1 MAFAKGLGST
11 MRREIRRLGS
21 RRVYLWAM
29 VLIPLAVA
37 FFFLNLMESGL
48 PTKVPTAIIDLD
60 NSSMSRNL
68 TRSLGSTELIDL
80 SYHADSY
87 HEAMEMVRSGR
98 IYGFFLI
105 PRDFEAHALAGRTPT
120 LTYYSNMTYFV
131 PGTLAYKGFKT
142 MAVLTS
148 GKVVETSLT
157 GKGFSEDLAGTILQP
172 IVVDTHPIGNPWTN
186 YSIYLSNSFIPGLLE
201 LMIFMVTCF
210 SICGEIKHRTSVE
223 WIAYA
228 HGSVTTALIGKL
240 LPQTVIFTVM
250 GWGFDALLFRYSGF
264 PCGHTWS
271 MLLAMPLFVMASQ
284 AFAVIICSAV
294 PNLRL
299 AMSICCLTG
308 IRAFSVAAFS
318 FPVES
323 MYPSIGIFSYILP
336 VRWYFLIYIDQ
347 ALNGID
353 MYYSRYCFV
362 ALIVFILVACSIA
375 WRLKKRLLNPVYVP

>member
-1 MAFAKGLGST
+1 
-11 MRREIRRLGS
+11 MRREIHRLGS

-29 VLIPLAVA
+29 VLIPLVVA
-37 FFFLNLMESGL
+37 FFFLNLMEVGL
-48 PTKVPTAIIDLD
+48 PTKVPTAIVDLD

-68 TRSLGSTELIDL
+68 TRSLGSTELVDL
-80 SYHADSY
+80 SYKADSY
-87 HEAMEMVRSGR
+87 HDAMEMVRSGK

-120 LTYYSNMTYFV
+120 LSYYSNMTYFV

-157 GKGFSEDLAGTILQP
+157 SKGLSEELAGAMLQP
-172 IVVDTHPIGNPWTN
+172 IVMDTHPIGNPWTN

-201 LMIFMVTCF
+201 LMIFLVTCY
-210 SICGEIKHRTSVE
+210 SICEEIKRRTSIG
-223 WIAYA
+223 WLATA
-228 HGSVTTALIGKL
+228 HGSLTTALLGKL
-240 LPQTVIFTVM
+240 LPQTLIFTIM
-250 GWGFDALLFRYSGF
+250 GWGFDVLLFGVSHF
-264 PCGHTWS
+264 PCGHMGS

-284 AFAVIICSAV
+284 AFAVIICSAI

-299 AMSICCLTG
+299 AMSACSLTG
-308 IRAFSVAAFS
+308 ILAFSIAAFS

-353 MYYSRYCFV
+353 MYYSRYYYMALV
-362 ALIVFILVACSIA
+362 AFILVACSLA
-375 WRLKKRLLNPVYVP
+375 WQLKKRLLNPVYVP

>member
-1 MAFAKGLGST
+1 
-11 MRREIRRLGS
+11 MRREIHRLAS

-29 VLIPLAVA
+29 VLIPLVMA
-37 FFFLNLMESGL
+37 FFFLNLMEEGL
-48 PTKVPTAIIDLD
+48 PTKVPTAIVDLD

-68 TRSLGSTELIDL
+68 TRSLGSTELVDL
-80 SYHADSY
+80 SYRADSY
-87 HEAMEMVRSGR
+87 HDAMEMVRSGK

-120 LTYYSNMTYFV
+120 LSYYSNMTYFV
-131 PGTLAYKGFKT
+131 PGTLSYKGFKT

-157 GKGFSEDLAGTILQP
+157 SKGLSKEFAGAMLQP

-201 LMIFMVTCF
+201 LMIFLVTCY
-210 SICGEIKHRTSVE
+210 SICEEIKRRTSIG
-223 WIAYA
+223 WLATA
-228 HGSVTTALIGKL
+228 RGSLTTALLGKL
-240 LPQTVIFTVM
+240 LPQTLIFTIM
-250 GWGFDALLFRYSGF
+250 GWGFDALLFGFSHF
-264 PCGHTWS
+264 PCVHLGS

-299 AMSICCLTG
+299 AMSACSLTG
-308 IRAFSVAAFS
+308 ILAFSIAAFS

-353 MYYSRYCFV
+353 MYYSRYYYMALV
-362 ALIVFILVACSIA
+362 AFILVACSIA
-375 WRLKKRLLNPVYVP
+375 WQLKKRLLNPVYVP

>member
-1 MAFAKGLGST
+1 
-11 MRREIRRLGS
+11 MRREIQRLAS

-29 VLIPLAVA
+29 VLIPLVVA
-37 FFFLNLMESGL
+37 FFFLNLMEVGL
-48 PTKVPTAIIDLD
+48 PTKVPTAIVDLD

-68 TRSLGSTELIDL
+68 TRSLGSTELVDL
-80 SYHADSY
+80 SYRADSY
-87 HEAMEMVRSGR
+87 HDAMEMVRSGK

-120 LTYYSNMTYFV
+120 LSYYSNMTYFV

-157 GKGFSEDLAGTILQP
+157 SKGLSEEFAGAMLQP
-172 IVVDTHPIGNPWTN
+172 IVMDTHPIGNPWTN

-201 LMIFMVTCF
+201 LMIFLVTCY
-210 SICGEIKHRTSVE
+210 SICEEIKRRTSVG
-223 WIAYA
+223 WLATA
-228 HGSVTTALIGKL
+228 RGSLTTALLGKL
-240 LPQTVIFTVM
+240 LPQTVIFTIM
-250 GWGFDALLFRYSGF
+250 GWGFDALLFGFSHF
-264 PCGHTWS
+264 PCGHMGS
-271 MLLAMPLFVMASQ
+271 MLLAMPLFVIASQ

-299 AMSICCLTG
+299 AMSACSLTG
-308 IRAFSVAAFS
+308 ILAFSIAAFS

-353 MYYSRYCFV
+353 IYYSRYYYMSLV
-362 ALIVFILVACSIA
+362 AFILVACSLA
-375 WRLKKRLLNPVYVP
+375 WQLKKRLLNPVYVP

>member
-1 MAFAKGLGST
+1 
-11 MRREIRRLGS
+11 MRREIHRLAS

-29 VLIPLAVA
+29 VLIPLVMA
-37 FFFLNLMESGL
+37 FFFLNLMEEGL
-48 PTKVPTAIIDLD
+48 PTKVPTAIVDLD

-68 TRSLGSTELIDL
+68 TRSLGSTELVDL
-80 SYHADSY
+80 SYRADSY
-87 HEAMEMVRSGR
+87 HDAMEMVRSGK

-120 LTYYSNMTYFV
+120 LSYYSNMTYFV
-131 PGTLAYKGFKT
+131 PGTLSYKGFKT

-157 GKGFSEDLAGTILQP
+157 SKGLSKEFAGAMLQP

-201 LMIFMVTCF
+201 LMIFLVTCY
-210 SICGEIKHRTSVE
+210 SICEEIKRRTSIG
-223 WIAYA
+223 WLATA
-228 HGSVTTALIGKL
+228 RGSLTTALLGKL
-240 LPQTVIFTVM
+240 LPQTLIFTIM
-250 GWGFDALLFRYSGF
+250 GWGFDALLFGFSHF
-264 PCGHTWS
+264 PCVHLGS

-284 AFAVIICSAV
+284 AFAVIICSAI

-299 AMSICCLTG
+299 AMSACSLTG
-308 IRAFSVAAFS
+308 ILAFSIAAFS

-353 MYYSRYCFV
+353 MYYSRYYYMALV
-362 ALIVFILVACSIA
+362 AFILVACSIA
-375 WRLKKRLLNPVYVP
+375 WQLKKRLLNPVYVP

>member
-1 MAFAKGLGST
+1 
-11 MRREIRRLGS
+11 MRREIHRLAS

-29 VLIPLAVA
+29 VLIPLVMA
-37 FFFLNLMESGL
+37 FFFLNLMEEGL
-48 PTKVPTAIIDLD
+48 PTKVPTAIVDLD

-68 TRSLGSTELIDL
+68 TRSLGSTELVDL
-80 SYHADSY
+80 SYRADSY
-87 HEAMEMVRSGR
+87 HDAMEMVRSGK

-120 LTYYSNMTYFV
+120 LSYYSNMTYFV
-131 PGTLAYKGFKT
+131 PGTLSYKGFKT

-157 GKGFSEDLAGTILQP
+157 SKGLSKEFAGAMLQP

-201 LMIFMVTCF
+201 LMIFLVTCY
-210 SICGEIKHRTSVE
+210 SICEEIKRRTSIG
-223 WIAYA
+223 WLATA
-228 HGSVTTALIGKL
+228 RGSLTTALLGKL
-240 LPQTVIFTVM
+240 LPQTLIFTIM
-250 GWGFDALLFRYSGF
+250 GWGFDALLFGFSHF
-264 PCGHTWS
+264 PCVHLGC

-284 AFAVIICSAV
+284 AFAVIICSAI

-299 AMSICCLTG
+299 AMSACSLTG
-308 IRAFSVAAFS
+308 ILAFSIAAFS

-353 MYYSRYCFV
+353 MYYSRYYYMALV
-362 ALIVFILVACSIA
+362 AFILVACSTA
-375 WRLKKRLLNPVYVP
+375 WQLKKRLLNPVYVP

>member
-1 MAFAKGLGST
+1 MKFAEGLGST
-11 MRREIRRLGS
+11 MRREIHRLGS

-29 VLIPLAVA
+29 VLIPLVVA
-37 FFFLNLMESGL
+37 FFFLNLMEVGL
-48 PTKVPTAIIDLD
+48 PTKVPTAIVDLD

-68 TRSLGSTELIDL
+68 TRSLGSTELVDL
-80 SYHADSY
+80 SYKADSY
-87 HEAMEMVRSGR
+87 HDAMEMVRSGK

-120 LTYYSNMTYFV
+120 LSYYSNMTYFV

-157 GKGFSEDLAGTILQP
+157 SKGLSEELAGAMLQP
-172 IVVDTHPIGNPWTN
+172 IVMDTHPIGNPWTN

-201 LMIFMVTCF
+201 LMIFLVTCY
-210 SICGEIKHRTSVE
+210 SICEEIKRRTSIG
-223 WIAYA
+223 WLATA
-228 HGSVTTALIGKL
+228 HGSLTAALLGKL
-240 LPQTVIFTVM
+240 LPQTLIFTIM
-250 GWGFDALLFRYSGF
+250 GWGFDVLLFGVSHF
-264 PCGHTWS
+264 PCGHMGS

-284 AFAVIICSAV
+284 AFAVIICSAI

-299 AMSICCLTG
+299 AMSACSLTG
-308 IRAFSVAAFS
+308 ILAFSIAAFS

-353 MYYSRYCFV
+353 MYYSRYYYMALV
-362 ALIVFILVACSIA
+362 AFILVACSLA
-375 WRLKKRLLNPVYVP
+375 WQLKKRLLNPVYVP

>member
-1 MAFAKGLGST
+1 MKFAEGLGST
-11 MRREIRRLGS
+11 MRREIHRLGS

-29 VLIPLAVA
+29 LLIPLAVA
-37 FFFLNLMESGL
+37 FFFLNLMEEGL

-60 NSSMSRNL
+60 NSPMSRNL

-80 SYHADSY
+80 SYKADSY
-87 HEAMEMVRSGR
+87 HEAMEMVRSGQ

-157 GKGFSEDLAGTILQP
+157 SKGLSKEVAGTLLQP
-172 IVVDTHPIGNPWTN
+172 IVIDTHPIGNPWTN

-210 SICGEIKHRTSVE
+210 SICEEIKRRTSTE
-223 WIAYA
+223 WLATA
-228 HGSVTTALIGKL
+228 RGSLTTALLGKL
-240 LPQTVIFTVM
+240 LPQTVIFTIL
-250 GWGFDALLFRYSGF
+250 GWGFDALLFKYSHF
-264 PCGHTWS
+264 PCGNPGN

-284 AFAVIICSAV
+284 AFAVIICSAI

-299 AMSICCLTG
+299 ALSSCCLTG
-308 IRAFSVAAFS
+308 ILAFSIAAFS

-323 MYPSIGIFSYILP
+323 MYPAIGIFSYILP

-353 MYYSRYCFV
+353 LYYSRYYF
-362 ALIVFILVACSIA
+362 AALVAFIPVACAVA
-375 WRLKKRLLNPVYVP
+375 WQLKKKLSNPVYVP

>member
-1 MAFAKGLGST
+1 
-11 MRREIRRLGS
+11 MRREIHRLAS

-29 VLIPLAVA
+29 VLIPLVMA
-37 FFFLNLMESGL
+37 FFFLNLMEEGL
-48 PTKVPTAIIDLD
+48 PTKVPTAIVDLD

-68 TRSLGSTELIDL
+68 TRSLGSTELVDL
-80 SYHADSY
+80 SYRADSY
-87 HEAMEMVRSGR
+87 HDAMEMVRSGK

-120 LTYYSNMTYFV
+120 LSYYSNMTYFV
-131 PGTLAYKGFKT
+131 PGTLSYKGFKT

-157 GKGFSEDLAGTILQP
+157 SKGLSKEFAGAMLQP

-201 LMIFMVTCF
+201 LMIFLVTCY
-210 SICGEIKHRTSVE
+210 SICEEIKRRTSIG
-223 WIAYA
+223 WLATA
-228 HGSVTTALIGKL
+228 RGSLTTALLGKL
-240 LPQTVIFTVM
+240 LPQTLIFTIM
-250 GWGFDALLFRYSGF
+250 GWGFDALLFGFSHF
-264 PCGHTWS
+264 PCVHLGS

-284 AFAVIICSAV
+284 AFAVIICSAI

-299 AMSICCLTG
+299 AMSACSLTG
-308 IRAFSVAAFS
+308 ILAFSIAAFS

-353 MYYSRYCFV
+353 MYYSRYYYMALV
-362 ALIVFILVACSIA
+362 AFILVACSTA
-375 WRLKKRLLNPVYVP
+375 WQLKKRLLNPVYVP

>member
-1 MAFAKGLGST
+1 
-11 MRREIRRLGS
+11 MRREIHRLAS

-29 VLIPLAVA
+29 VLIPLVMA
-37 FFFLNLMESGL
+37 FFFLNLMEEGL
-48 PTKVPTAIIDLD
+48 PTKVPTAIVDLD

-68 TRSLGSTELIDL
+68 TRSLGSTELVDL
-80 SYHADSY
+80 SYRADSY
-87 HEAMEMVRSGR
+87 HDAMEMVRSGK

-120 LTYYSNMTYFV
+120 LSYYSNMTYFV
-131 PGTLAYKGFKT
+131 PGTLSYKGFKT

-157 GKGFSEDLAGTILQP
+157 SKGLSKEFAGAMLQP

-201 LMIFMVTCF
+201 LMIFLVTCY
-210 SICGEIKHRTSVE
+210 SICEEIKRRTSIG
-223 WIAYA
+223 WLATA
-228 HGSVTTALIGKL
+228 RGSLTTALLGKL
-240 LPQTVIFTVM
+240 LPQTLIFTIM
-250 GWGFDALLFRYSGF
+250 GWGFDALLFGFSHF
-264 PCGHTWS
+264 PCVHLGS

-284 AFAVIICSAV
+284 AFAVIVCSAV

-299 AMSICCLTG
+299 AMSACSLTG
-308 IRAFSVAAFS
+308 ILAFSIAAFS

-353 MYYSRYCFV
+353 MYYSRYYYMALV
-362 ALIVFILVACSIA
+362 AFILVACSIA
-375 WRLKKRLLNPVYVP
+375 WQLKKRLLNPVYVP